1 MTTDPQTADIEYR
14 LTRLEENIRALTGM
28 VESLVVIRHVG
39 AYVPPTKPHVRGVE
53 PTWAILDEAAELE
66 RFGPFVGEAAELEP
80 WTSAAASAR
89 DEIER
94 TASDSGLLSRTA
106 FAKYLPER
114 LREPAVRAG
123 YEDHAVFQRVI
134 DRLVGFRKALGLTQT
149 DVAKRMGVGQSTVSG
164 FETEMSD
171 PRLSTLQ
178 RYARAVEARLDVEIE
193 RTASDSGL
201 LSRTGNDGAPL
212 GEVVHDEA
220 AELVP
225 STAETAALTAVDL
238 DALPHGAVVQDS
250 DWEEWEKTLRGWYM
264 RGMNVNAPSACPLS
278 SKTLFECRGPLTVRA
293 AD

>member
-66 RFGPFVGEAAELEP
+66 RFGPFGGEAAELEP
-80 WTSAAASAR
+80 WTSAAASAK
-89 DEIER
+89 D
-94 TASDSGLLSRTA
+94 
-106 FAKYLPER
+106 
-114 LREPAVRAG
+114 
-123 YEDHAVFQRVI
+123 
-134 DRLVGFRKALGLTQT
+134 
-149 DVAKRMGVGQSTVSG
+149 
-164 FETEMSD
+164 
-171 PRLSTLQ
+171 
-178 RYARAVEARLDVEIE
+178 EIE

-212 GEVVHDEA
+212 GVE
-220 AELVP
+220 P
-225 STAETAALTAVDL
+225 LTAPDL
-238 DALPHGAVVQDS
+238 DALPEGTTVCDADGDGWTKIGNLWRLDNGWRSERAAALVKMYGPITAERAAERPTHGSETVLTVNELLALPDGAVVQDS
-250 DWEEWEKTLRGWYM
+250 DWELWEKTRLGWFM
-264 RGMNVNAPSACPLS
+264 HGTAADGPTVRTLS